1 MKYKVFTKS
10 IKNRT
15 MRKNLFT
22 LLFIGVLAL
31 SVNAQKSEFT
41 IKTDPNAGVFE
52 FVTETLDYG
61 TIAHNSDGKR
71 TFVFKNVGKSP
82 IIISRAKGSC
92 GCTVPTVPK
101 KPIMPGETAEIGVK
115 YSTNR
120 VGAFSKTITL
130 YSNASEKTKTIRVKG
145 KVLKGDAKG
154 SLEKPKSMMSTN
166 K

>member
-1 MKYKVFTKS
+1 MKK
-10 IKNRT
+10 I
-15 MRKNLFT
+15 
-22 LLFIGVLAL
+22 L
-31 SVNAQKSEFT
+31 SLVTILTIAFSMNAQEFT

-52 FVTETLDYG
+52 FETEVLDYG

-71 TFVFKNVGKSP
+71 VLKFKNIGKAP

-101 KPIMPGETAEIGVK
+101 RPIMPGETAEIGVK

-120 VGAFSKTITL
+120 VGSFSKTITL
-130 YSNASEKTKTIRVKG
+130 YSNASEKTKTLKVKG
-145 KVLKGDAKG
+145 KVLAKNVKPKE
-154 SLEKPKSMMSTN
+154 SLEKPKSLMST